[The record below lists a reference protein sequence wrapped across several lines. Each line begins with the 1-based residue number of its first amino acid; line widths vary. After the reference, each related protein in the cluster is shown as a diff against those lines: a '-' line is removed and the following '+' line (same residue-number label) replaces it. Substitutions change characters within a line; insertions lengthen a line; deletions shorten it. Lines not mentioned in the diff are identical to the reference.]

1 MPSVG
6 TEKDKMNT
14 SEHQTPP
21 VARAKP
27 FSIRTHGDTRVD
39 NWYWLK
45 YSTDPEVVALLEA
58 ENSYTRSL
66 FTHLTDLQ
74 KKLYNEIAGRTPETD
89 YSVPV
94 LRGSADRHLGLV
106 APLTS
111 PSPAR
116 PDERLPDPTCLSA
129 EPLKGNW
136 WYFKR
141 TFEGK
146 SYPIHC
152 AIPVSRPPTGTPPT
166 GTPPTHVPPANN
178 YEPPTIIPDKQ
189 SYNEIIL
196 LDENQLAKDYPY
208 MSIGNLEISQMG
220 NLIAYSVDTTGNEH
234 FTLYIDRITLQD
246 DAQRET
252 LYSIEDVSYGIVFD
266 SDELLYYVKA
276 DSQDRPYQVWCHK
289 IHLEG
294 MNNITDPSDLS
305 DLKNRLPS
313 EPLEDTL
320 IYEENDERFFLSIS
334 STKDGRYLL
343 IDARSKTTSETLAV
357 RLINHMTL
365 PTACDEI
372 PEARKDVTRPKE
384 ALPVTDRHTHQP
396 GTVPANGLQIIQPRS
411 EGIEY
416 SVEHYN
422 DAFILLTNESAPDF
436 RVISVNEQHRT
447 DRTELVAHEP
457 GRRIEDMDIFNDFLI
472 IQVRKDAMSR
482 VQVLHMDDTQSGYF
496 VEQPPAPST
505 CYIGANYCMESPYL
519 RYETMSL
526 ISPKNTYDLD
536 LKSGQPILRK
546 KQYITGNYDES
557 AYITMHLEATSYDG
571 TPVPISIACSRDTAK
586 DGTAPC
592 LLYGYGAY
600 EHSIDPAF
608 SAARLSLLERG
619 FIFAI
624 AHVRGG
630 GEMGR
635 SWYESGKLA
644 SKPNTF
650 HDFIACAQHLI
661 SNKWTSPEKLVARGG
676 SAGGMLMGAVA
687 NMAPEL
693 FRAIVA
699 EVPFVDC
706 LTTMMDPS
714 LPLTI
719 TEWEE
724 WGNPLE
730 NPDDYAIMK
739 TYSPYDNVRQGI
751 HYPDILA
758 TCGLSDPRV
767 GYFEPLKWVQKLR
780 QASPESRIML
790 MVNMDGG
797 HMGPS
802 GRYAAWDEEA
812 QILAFVVDSVQDKPY
827 K

>member
-1 MPSVG
+1 
-6 TEKDKMNT
+6 MNT

-27 FSIRTHGDTRVD
+27 FSIKAHGDTRVD

-45 YSTDPEVVALLEA
+45 YSTDPEVIALLEA

-66 FTHLTDLQ
+66 FTSLTGLQ
-74 KKLYNEIAGRTPETD
+74 KKLYDEIAGRTPETD

-94 LRGSADRHLGLV
+94 LR
-106 APLTS
+106 
-111 PSPAR
+111 
-116 PDERLPDPTCLSA
+116 
-129 EPLKGNW
+129 GNW

-152 AIPVSRPPTGTPPT
+152 AIPVDTPPT
-166 GTPPTHVPPANN
+166 TAISTHVPSTNN
-178 YEPPTIIPDKQ
+178 YEPPTIIPDRQ
-189 SYNEIIL
+189 TDNEIIL
-196 LDENQLAKDYPY
+196 LDENQLAKDHPY
-208 MSIGNLEISQMG
+208 MSIGNLEISQTG

-234 FTLYIDRITLQD
+234 FTLYIDRIMPQND
-246 DAQRET
+246 VQRET

-266 SDELLYYVKA
+266 SDQLLYYVKA

-289 IHLEG
+289 IRLEE
-294 MNNITDPSDLS
+294 MNNMTNPSDS
-305 DLKNRLPS
+305 SYLKNGLLP

-320 IYEENDERFFLSIS
+320 VYEESDERFFLNIS
-334 STKDGRYLL
+334 STKDGHYLL

-357 RLINHMTL
+357 RLIDHMTL
-365 PTACDEI
+365 PAVWGDI
-372 PEARKDVTRPKE
+372 PETRKNVTRPKE
-384 ALPVTDRHTHQP
+384 ELSATESITDSITDRHGHHSEA
-396 GTVPANGLQIIQPRS
+396 VPVNYPQIIPQIIQPRS

-422 DAFILLTNESAPDF
+422 DIFILLTNESAPDF
-436 RVISVNEQHRT
+436 RIISVDEQHHT
-447 DRTELVAHEP
+447 DITELVAHEP
-457 GRRIEDMDIFNDFLI
+457 GRRIEDMDIFNDFLV

-482 VQVLHMDDTQSGYF
+482 IQVLHMDDTQSGYF

-519 RYETMSL
+519 RYETTSL
-526 ISPKNTYDLD
+526 ISSKSTYDMD
-536 LKSGQPILRK
+536 LRSGKPILRK

-557 AYITMHLEATSYDG
+557 AYITMHLEAISHDG
-571 TPVPISIACSRDTAK
+571 TPVPISIAYPRNIAR

-600 EHSIDPAF
+600 EHSIDPIF

-635 SWYESGKLA
+635 CWYESGKLA

-650 HDFIACAQHLI
+650 HDFIACAKYLI
-661 SNKWTSPEKLVARGG
+661 SNKWTCPEKLVARGG

-730 NPDDYAIMK
+730 NPDYYTIMK

-812 QILAFVVDSVQDKPY
+812 QILAFVIDSVQDSSY

>member
-1 MPSVG
+1 
-6 TEKDKMNT
+6 MNP

-27 FSIRTHGDTRVD
+27 FSIKAHGDTRVD

-45 YSTDPEVVALLEA
+45 YSTDPEVIALLEA

-66 FTHLTDLQ
+66 FTSLTGLQ
-74 KKLYNEIAGRTPETD
+74 KKLYDEIAGRTPETD

-94 LRGSADRHLGLV
+94 LR
-106 APLTS
+106 
-111 PSPAR
+111 
-116 PDERLPDPTCLSA
+116 
-129 EPLKGNW
+129 GNW

-152 AIPVSRPPTGTPPT
+152 AIPVSRPPTHVPPPT

-246 DAQRET
+246 DVQRET

-294 MNNITDPSDLS
+294 MNNITDPSDL
-305 DLKNRLPS
+305 KNGLPS

-436 RVISVNEQHRT
+436 HIISVNEQHRT

-482 VQVLHMDDTQSGYF
+482 VQVLHMDDAQSGYF

-505 CYIGANYCMESPYL
+505 CYMGANYCMESPYL

-526 ISPKNTYDLD
+526 ISPKSTYDLD
-536 LKSGQPILRK
+536 LQSGQPILRK
-546 KQYITGNYDES
+546 KQCITGNYDES
-557 AYITMHLEATSYDG
+557 AYITMHLEAISHDG
-571 TPVPISIACSRDTAK
+571 TPVPISIACSRDTAR

-619 FIFAI
+619 FIFAV

-650 HDFIACAQHLI
+650 HDFIACAKYLI

-730 NPDDYAIMK
+730 NPNDYAVMK
-739 TYSPYDNVRQGI
+739 TYSPYDNIRQDI

-767 GYFEPLKWVQKLR
+767 GYFEPLKWIQKLR

-812 QILAFVVDSVQDKPY
+812 QILAFVVDSVRDRSY

>member
-1 MPSVG
+1 
-6 TEKDKMNT
+6 MNT

-27 FSIRTHGDTRVD
+27 FSIKAHGDTRVD

-45 YSTDPEVVALLEA
+45 YSTDPEVIALLEA

-66 FTHLTDLQ
+66 FTSLTGLQ
-74 KKLYNEIAGRTPETD
+74 KKLYDEIAGRTPETD

-94 LRGSADRHLGLV
+94 LR
-106 APLTS
+106 
-111 PSPAR
+111 
-116 PDERLPDPTCLSA
+116 
-129 EPLKGNW
+129 GNW

-152 AIPVSRPPTGTPPT
+152 AIPVSRPPT
-166 GTPPTHVPPANN
+166 HVPPPNN

-196 LDENQLAKDYPY
+196 LDDNQLAKDYPY
-208 MSIGNLEISQMG
+208 MSIGNLEISQTG

-246 DAQRET
+246 DVQRET

-294 MNNITDPSDLS
+294 MNNITDPSDL
-305 DLKNRLPS
+305 KNGLPS

-396 GTVPANGLQIIQPRS
+396 GTVPANGLQTIQTIQPRS

-436 RVISVNEQHRT
+436 HIISVNEQHRT

-457 GRRIEDMDIFNDFLI
+457 GKRIEDMDIFNDFLI

-714 LPLTI
+714 LPLTV

-780 QASPESRIML
+780 QASPESRIIL
-790 MVNMDGG
+790 IANMDGG

-802 GRYAAWDEEA
+802 GRYAVWDEEA
-812 QILAFVVDSVQDKPY
+812 QILAFVVDSVRDRSY

>member
-1 MPSVG
+1 
-6 TEKDKMNT
+6 MNT

-27 FSIRTHGDTRVD
+27 FSIKAHGDTRVD

-45 YSTDPEVVALLEA
+45 YSTDPEVIALLEA

-66 FTHLTDLQ
+66 FTSLTGLQ
-74 KKLYNEIAGRTPETD
+74 KKLYDEIAGRTPETD

-94 LRGSADRHLGLV
+94 LR
-106 APLTS
+106 
-111 PSPAR
+111 
-116 PDERLPDPTCLSA
+116 
-129 EPLKGNW
+129 GNW

-152 AIPVSRPPTGTPPT
+152 AIPVSRPPT
-166 GTPPTHVPPANN
+166 HVPPPNN

-246 DAQRET
+246 DVQRET

-294 MNNITDPSDLS
+294 MNNITDPSDL
-305 DLKNRLPS
+305 KNGLPS

-436 RVISVNEQHRT
+436 HIISVNEQHRT

-457 GRRIEDMDIFNDFLI
+457 GKRIEDMDIFNDFLI

-730 NPDDYAIMK
+730 NPNDYAVMK
-739 TYSPYDNVRQGI
+739 TYSPYDNIRQDI

-767 GYFEPLKWVQKLR
+767 GYFEPLKWIQKLR

-812 QILAFVVDSVQDKPY
+812 QILAFVVDSVRDRSY